1 MPPVSRLITNGIH
14 QNTRIALCLALTAA
28 CSLPALAQES
38 DGYLCCNMR
47 SDGSWISD
55 INYAEDGKYIIPAG
69 TPVKVLNQ
77 GRYRVYVQ
85 IDGKKQALGNDYSRA
100 LDLNAF
106 TARYVVKTDPTA
118 ALAQAPAKIRAAVK
132 EARVTP
138 GMTREQ
144 VIMAV
149 GYPVTSENPQL
160 DARVL
165 RYWLNSF
172 SEFQVIFD
180 ERGLVKEIIADQTT
194 RNLIAQ

>member
-1 MPPVSRLITNGIH
+1 MF
-14 QNTRIALCLALTAA
+14 TRISLCLALATA

-38 DGYLCCNMR
+38 TDGYLCCNLR

-55 INYAEDGKYIIPAG
+55 INYAEDGKHIIPAG
-69 TPVKVLNQ
+69 TPLKVLNQ

-85 IDGKKQALGNDYSRA
+85 IEGKKQALGNDYSRE

-106 TARYVVKTDPTA
+106 TARYVAKTDPTA
-118 ALAQAPAKIRAAVK
+118 ALAAAPEKIRTAVR
-132 EARVTP
+132 EARVVP

-144 VIMAV
+144 VFMSV
-149 GYPVTSENPQL
+149 GYPVTSENPRL

-165 RYWLNSF
+165 RYWLSSF
-172 SEFQVIFD
+172 AEFQVVFD
-180 ERGLVKEIIADQTT
+180 DSGLVKEIVADPAT